1 MLYYSNSVIDSAW
14 FNAKKLFRN
23 GSLRGIAGMKVS
35 TARDNPRSST
45 MDTKVII
52 FYCGPP
58 DEKDNVINYGNNL
71 VKMMGYS
78 APYTKKNARYPNFIY
93 YKSDEQ
99 TLKGTMTTGPQCN
112 HLYKIRVGITPKEDS
127 DSSDK

>member
-1 MLYYSNSVIDSAW
+1 MLYYSNSMIDSAW

-23 GSLRGIAGMKVS
+23 SSLKGIAGMKVS
-35 TARDNPRSST
+35 TARGNPRSST
-45 MDTKVII
+45 MDTKLII

-71 VKMMGYS
+71 VKMMGYN

-93 YKSDEQ
+93 YKSDKQ
-99 TLKGTMTTGPQCN
+99 TLKGTMTTGSQRN
-112 HLYKIRVGITPKEDS
+112 HLYKIRVGVTQKKNYGS
-127 DSSDK
+127 FDK